1 MNLIYHGC
9 FTKNADGTNKII
21 LAGERCLYSTAK
33 TFWKFLEDI
42 EIVVVKVRSQTK
54 REQQRLTKTN
64 SMNIFKTR
72 NVFTDGS
79 LHQIQSRNLQ
89 IVFLLFN
96 SCCFARV
103 YREQ

>member
-1 MNLIYHGC
+1 MVPIKSYL
-9 FTKNADGTNKII
+9 
-21 LAGERCLYSTAK
+21 LARDVFAQLQNP
-33 TFWKFLEDI
+33 FWKFLEDI
-42 EIVVVKVRSQTK
+42 EIVVVKAGSQTK
-54 REQQRLTKTN
+54 REQQRLTKMN
-64 SMNIFKTR
+64 SMNIFKTK

-89 IVFLLFN
+89 IVFMLFN